1 MVYNNFM
8 DKVFI
13 YKQSSYNGDEIKQ
26 IVSKIFRESGFEEN
40 LIPGSTAFLKV
51 NLLRGSH
58 PDRAV
63 TTHPVFVRAVA
74 EYLVERDIKVIVG
87 DSPAGPFTP
96 YMLKKI
102 YKECGLV
109 DGLEG
114 SGAELNY
121 DVRSEIIRGEQSLA
135 IKDFEVISLLREVD
149 YIINLPKLKTHTM
162 MTYTGAVKNM
172 FGAIVGLTK
181 ANYHFRLQ
189 SPKSFGQHLIDIVEL
204 VKPSFNLMDAI
215 VGMEG
220 DGPSSGTPIDRNVI
234 MGSYNP
240 YAMDVVALQIMGI
253 SEELVETV
261 KLARDRKLVDKVEI
275 IGDTVSPMEFKL
287 PKGTPVTFLP
297 KGLPKSV
304 ERFIISRL
312 KPKIIFIHSKCIKC
326 RDCGRACPP
335 EIITFDKNGL
345 PEYDEDK
352 CISCFCCHEVCP
364 VHAIDVERPV
374 LSRLLRR

>member
-1 MVYNNFM
+1 M

-13 YKQSSYNGDEIKQ
+13 YKQSSYNGDEIKK
-26 IVSKIFRESGFEEN
+26 VVEKIFAESGFSEE
-40 LIPGSTAFLKV
+40 IIYGKTAFLKV
-51 NLLRGSH
+51 NLLRGAH
-58 PDRAV
+58 PDRSV

-74 EYLVERDIKVIVG
+74 EVLIDKGLKVIVG

-96 YMLKKI
+96 FMLKKI
-102 YKECGLV
+102 YRECGLIE
-109 DGLEG
+109 GLEG

-121 DVRSEIIRGEQSLA
+121 DVRSEVIRGEESLA
-135 IKDFEVISLLREVD
+135 IKDFEVISRLREVD

-189 SPKSFGQHLIDIVEL
+189 SPKSFGQHLVDIVEL
-204 VKPSFNLMDAI
+204 IKPSFNLMDGI

-220 DGPSSGTPIDRNVI
+220 DGPSSGISIHSNVI

-240 YAMDVVALQIMGI
+240 HAMDVAALKLMGI
-253 SEELVETV
+253 DESLVETV
-261 KLARDRKLVDKVEI
+261 KLARERSLVSEIEI
-275 IGDTVSPMEFKL
+275 IGDEVTPMNFKL

-304 ERFIISRL
+304 HRFMISRL
-312 KPKIIFIHSKCIKC
+312 KPNIVFIHSKCIKC
-326 RDCGRACPP
+326 RDCGRACPA
-335 EIITFDKNGL
+335 EIIIFNKDGL
-345 PEYDEDK
+345 PLYDKEK

-364 VHAIDVERPV
+364 VHAIDVQKPI